1 MDDVSFFNVSTEKSQ
16 CHFYHILCIR
26 QVVELLK
33 IQGMDKW
40 QSHILREHVSG
51 KLRIKRSEALLN

>member
-1 MDDVSFFNVSTEKSQ
+1 MSQ
-16 CHFYHILCIR
+16 LRSHSVTFYHILCIT